1 MAQGGGRGAE
11 DASGAGAA
19 PGGGETAPGG
29 AGAAPGGAGAAP
41 GGAGAAPGG
50 GETAPGGAEA
60 APGGAEPVPESA
72 LFPLPAPPTIEHF
85 IGRRPHLRALRRAA
99 ESLFLERPI
108 SVLVHGAAGIGKSA
122 LIHQFLMGLRRD
134 RGPVILRG
142 RCALGA
148 TESYKA
154 FADLMEALSRFLRR
168 IPGDEVERLLP
179 RDIRALARVFP
190 VLARVPAVA
199 SAPRVSEAPDAQEL
213 RQRSFAALRQLLWRV
228 AERRPLIV
236 AIEDLQWSDI
246 DSVALLLELTRP
258 PDAPA
263 MMFLGSYRTE
273 DAAGSAPLR
282 ALLEGMGFRPP
293 AASEAAPGAPEHV
306 ERLRRDG
313 DLREIAVGPLSPI
326 EAEELSLAL
335 LFARDEGTRARADAI
350 ARASRGNPR
359 LLGELVRDAQEP
371 AAEGGPRGDA
381 ALERALKARLH
392 RLPGQALRLL
402 EVIAVAG
409 EPIDAAVA
417 ARAAKLDDEERA
429 QALALLVAEDL
440 VVARRAGEGE
450 LVEVS
455 HDLVRAS
462 VVGRLGPEQ
471 LAARHRRVGR
481 ALEALGTLATA
492 DAETLARHWLGA
504 GEPAR
509 AGRLATLAAEQ
520 AAEALAFERAARLYE
535 LALGLLARDAELPEA
550 ERRALGVRCADALV
564 NAGKGA
570 EAARL
575 YAAAAEGADS
585 ALGLELRR
593 RAAEQYLRSGHID
606 EGIELVRAVL
616 RAVGLSFPET
626 PRRALVALLLHRA
639 ELRLRGLRFR
649 ERPEQEVRPEDLA
662 RIDACWT
669 VTVGLS
675 AVDMVRAAEFSARAL
690 LLALRAG
697 EPYRIGR
704 ALAFEASSAC
714 LMGAQNRARAE
725 ELVSAVRALA
735 ERLDSPHLLGLS
747 MMVSGMLEA
756 FTAGR
761 WKDASAWYERA
772 DELLR
777 DRCTGVAWELATTQL
792 MASWARYY
800 RGQIDALARTTPAV
814 LRGAEQRGDRYAVA
828 IFSVQAAWVALGADD
843 VAGARRAI
851 AGALSRWTTSG
862 FHLEHFV
869 GLLAET
875 YVDRYAGRAG
885 SAMRRL
891 TAAWPKIEGS
901 MLLMMQN
908 SRVMAHVE
916 RACAALGAAEGAAEP
931 EPLIQAALRDAAAL
945 SRERMAWSD
954 PFVPLIR
961 AGAAE
966 LRGERDAA
974 IAQLEAAAA
983 GFDAAD
989 MPLYAAAARRQAGEL
1004 LGGEKGLQRLLVADA
1019 VMARERIK
1027 SPARWAAMLAPG
1039 FGRR

>member
-19 PGGGETAPGG
+19 PCGGEAAPGGGEKAPGG
-29 AGAAPGGAGAAP
+29 AGAAPGGAEAAP
-41 GGAGAAPGG
+41 S
-50 GETAPGGAEA
+50 GAEA
-60 APGGAEPVPESA
+60 APSGAEPVPESA
-72 LFPLPAPPTIEHF
+72 LFPMPAPPTIEHF

-154 FADLMEALSRFLRR
+154 LADLMEALSRFLRR
-168 IPGDEVERLLP
+168 LPGDEVERLLP

-213 RQRSFAALRQLLWRV
+213 RQRSFAALRQLLWRI

-326 EAEELSLAL
+326 EAEELALAL

-371 AAEGGPRGDA
+371 AVEGGPQGDA
-381 ALERALKARLH
+381 ALERALTARLH
-392 RLPGQALRLL
+392 RLPEQALRLL

-440 VVARRAGEGE
+440 VAARRAGEGE

-471 LAARHRRVGR
+471 RAARHRRVGR
-481 ALEALGTLATA
+481 ALEAIGTA

-535 LALGLLARDAELPEA
+535 LALGLLSRDAELPEA
-550 ERRALGVRCADALV
+550 ERRALEVRCADALV

-606 EGIELVRAVL
+606 EGVELVRAVL

-714 LMGAQNRARAE
+714 MMGAQNRARAE

-761 WKDASAWYERA
+761 WKEASAWYERA

-800 RGQIDALARTTPAV
+800 RGQVDALARTTPAV
-814 LRGAEQRGDRYAVA
+814 LRGAEQRGDRYAAA

-891 TAAWPKIEGS
+891 TAAWPTIEGS

-916 RACAALGAAEGAAEP
+916 RACTALGAAEGAAEP

>member
-1 MAQGGGRGAE
+1 MEGAE
-11 DASGAGAA
+11 RQDPEGAEPSLA
-19 PGGGETAPGG
+19 
-29 AGAAPGGAGAAP
+29 
-41 GGAGAAPGG
+41 
-50 GETAPGGAEA
+50 GAEA
-60 APGGAEPVPESA
+60 APASAEAAPASAEAAPASAEAAPASAEAAPASAEAAPASA
-72 LFPLPAPPTIEHF
+72 LLPPVPPTIEHF
-85 IGRRPHLRALRRAA
+85 IGRRPHLRALQRAA
-99 ESLFLERPI
+99 EALELERP
-108 SVLVHGAAGIGKSA
+108 VAVFVHGPAGMGKSA
-122 LIHQFLMGLRRD
+122 LIHHFLMGLRRD
-134 RGPVILRG
+134 RGPVVLRG
-142 RCALGA
+142 RCTLAGA
-148 TESYKA
+148 ESYKA
-154 FADLMEALSRFLRR
+154 FGGMMEALSRFLRR
-168 IPGDEVERLLP
+168 ISDDEVERLLP
-179 RDIRALARVFP
+179 RDVRALARVFP
-190 VLARVPAVA
+190 VLSRVPAVA
-199 SAPRVSEAPDAQEL
+199 SAPRANESPDAQEL
-213 RQRSFAALRQLLWRV
+213 RQRSFAALRQLLWRI
-228 AERRPLIV
+228 AERSPLVV

-263 MMFLGSYRTE
+263 MMFLGSFRDE
-273 DAAGSAPLR
+273 DVATSAPLR
-282 ALLEGMGFRPP
+282 ALLDGMGIERR
-293 AASEAAPGAPEHV
+293 AAAEAETAGARGRIESV
-306 ERLRRDG
+306 RRDG
-313 DLREIAVGPLSPI
+313 ELREIAVGPLSPL

-335 LFARDEGTRARADAI
+335 LFARDDVTRARADAI

-359 LLGELVRDAQEP
+359 LLGELARDAQELLGEDC
-371 AAEGGPRGDA
+371 ARGDA
-381 ALERALKARLH
+381 AWGRALDARLR
-392 RLPGQALRLL
+392 RLPEQALRLL

-409 EPIDAAVA
+409 EPIDAAVV
-417 ARAAKLDDEERA
+417 ARAAKLRDDE
-429 QALALLVAEDL
+429 LAPAMTLLLMEDL
-440 VVARRAGEGE
+440 ISARRAGEGE
-450 LVEVS
+450 VVEAS
-455 HDLVRAS
+455 HDRVRAA

-471 LAARHRRVGR
+471 LAARHRRLGR
-481 ALEALGTLATA
+481 ALEALGTA
-492 DAETLARHWLGA
+492 DAEALSRHWLGA
-504 GEPAR
+504 GDAAR
-509 AGRLATLAAEQ
+509 AGRLAERAAEE

-535 LALGLLARDAELPEA
+535 LALGLRSREADVPEA
-550 ERRALGVRCADALV
+550 ERRALGVRCADAMV
-564 NAGKGA
+564 NAGKSA
-570 EAARL
+570 EAARI
-575 YAAAAEGADS
+575 YAGAAEGADG
-585 ALGLELRR
+585 ALSLELRR

-649 ERPEQEVRPEDLA
+649 ERSEAEVRPEDLA

-675 AVDMVRAAEFSARAL
+675 GVDMVRSAEFSARAL

-714 LMGAQNRARAE
+714 MMGAPGRARAE
-725 ELVSAVRALA
+725 ELVAAVRALS

-761 WKDASAWYERA
+761 WRAASAWYEVA

-777 DRCTGVAWELATTQL
+777 DRCAGVSWELATTQL

-814 LRGAEQRGDRYAVA
+814 LRAAEQRGDLYAVA
-828 IFSVQAAWVALGADD
+828 IFSVQATWVALASDD
-843 VAGARRAI
+843 VAGARGAI

-869 GLLAET
+869 GLLGET

-885 SAMRRL
+885 AAMKRL
-891 TAAWPKIEGS
+891 TDAWPRIEGS

-916 RACAALGAAEGAAEP
+916 RACTALAVAEAAPEP

-945 SRERMAWSD
+945 AREKTAWSD

-966 LRGERDAA
+966 LRGDREVA
-974 IAQLEAAAA
+974 IVQLEAAAA

-1039 FGRR
+1039 FGRGERVGWG

>member
-1 MAQGGGRGAE
+1 
-11 DASGAGAA
+11 
-19 PGGGETAPGG
+19 
-29 AGAAPGGAGAAP
+29 
-41 GGAGAAPGG
+41 PGG
-50 GETAPGGAEA
+50 GETAPGGAEPA
-60 APGGAEPVPESA
+60 PESA
-72 LFPLPAPPTIEHF
+72 LFPMRTPPTIEHF

-108 SVLVHGAAGIGKSA
+108 SVLVHGTAGIGKSA

-154 FADLMEALSRFLRR
+154 FGDLMEALSRFLRR

-199 SAPRVSEAPDAQEL
+199 SAPRVSESPDAQEL
-213 RQRSFAALRQLLWRV
+213 RQRSFAALRQLLWRI

-236 AIEDLQWSDI
+236 TIEDLQWSDI

-293 AASEAAPGAPEHV
+293 AATEAAPGAPEHV

-371 AAEGGPRGDA
+371 SGEGVEGGPRGDA
-381 ALERALKARLH
+381 ALERALTARLH
-392 RLPGQALRLL
+392 RLPEQPLRLL

-440 VVARRAGEGE
+440 VAARRAGEGE

-481 ALEALGTLATA
+481 ALEALGTA

-535 LALGLLARDAELPEA
+535 LALGLLSRDAELPEA

-564 NAGKGA
+564 DAGKGA

-616 RAVGLSFPET
+616 KAVGLSFPET

-649 ERPEQEVRPEDLA
+649 ERPEREVRPEDLA

-714 LMGAQNRARAE
+714 MMGAQNRARAE

-761 WKDASAWYERA
+761 WKEASAWYERA
-772 DELLR
+772 DGLLR

-800 RGQIDALARTTPAV
+800 RGQVDALARTTPAV
-814 LRGAEQRGDRYAVA
+814 LRGAEQRGDRYAAA

-891 TAAWPKIEGS
+891 TAAWPTIEGS

-916 RACAALGAAEGAAEP
+916 RACTALGAAEGAAEP

>member
-1 MAQGGGRGAE
+1 MEGAE
-11 DASGAGAA
+11 RQDPEGAEPPLEGAEPAPASAEAASASVGAA
-19 PGGGETAPGG
+19 PAS
-29 AGAAPGGAGAAP
+29 
-41 GGAGAAPGG
+41 
-50 GETAPGGAEA
+50 AEA
-60 APGGAEPVPESA
+60 APASAEAAPASAEAAPASALLPPVP
-72 LFPLPAPPTIEHF
+72 PAIEHF
-85 IGRRPHLRALRRAA
+85 IGRRPHLRALQRAA
-99 ESLFLERPI
+99 EALVLERP
-108 SVLVHGAAGIGKSA
+108 VAVFVHGAAGMGKSA
-122 LIHQFLMGLRRD
+122 LIHHFLMGLRRD
-134 RGPVILRG
+134 RGPVVLRG
-142 RCALGA
+142 RCALAAG
-148 TESYKA
+148 ESYKA
-154 FADLMEALSRFLRR
+154 FGGVMEALSRFLRR
-168 IPGDEVERLLP
+168 VSGDEVERLLP
-179 RDIRALARVFP
+179 RDVHALARVFP
-190 VLARVPAVA
+190 VLSRVPAVA
-199 SAPRVSEAPDAQEL
+199 SAPRASESPDAQEL
-213 RQRSFAALRQLLWRV
+213 RQRSFAALRQLLWRI
-228 AERRPLIV
+228 AERSPLVV

-263 MMFLGSYRTE
+263 MMFLGSFRDE
-273 DAAGSAPLR
+273 DVATSAPLR
-282 ALLEGMGFRPP
+282 ALLDGMGLERPD
-293 AASEAAPGAPEHV
+293 AEAGTAGARGRIESA
-306 ERLRRDG
+306 RRDG
-313 DLREIAVGPLSPI
+313 ELGEIAVGPLSPL

-335 LFARDEGTRARADAI
+335 LFARDDVTRARADAI

-359 LLGELVRDAQEP
+359 LLGELARDAQELSGED
-371 AAEGGPRGDA
+371 AARGDA
-381 ALERALKARLH
+381 AWSRALDARLR

-409 EPIDAAVA
+409 EPIDAAVV
-417 ARAAKLDDEERA
+417 ARAAKLRDDE
-429 QALALLVAEDL
+429 LASATTLLLMEDL
-440 VVARRAGEGE
+440 ISARRAGEGE
-450 LVEVS
+450 LVEAS
-455 HDLVRAS
+455 HDRVRAA

-471 LAARHRRVGR
+471 LAARHRRLGR
-481 ALEALGTLATA
+481 ALEALGTA
-492 DAETLARHWLGA
+492 DAEALSRHWLGA
-504 GEPAR
+504 GDAAR
-509 AGRLATLAAEQ
+509 AGRLAERAAEE

-535 LALGLLARDAELPEA
+535 LALRLRSREADVPEA
-550 ERRALGVRCADALV
+550 ERRALGVRCADAMV
-564 NAGKGA
+564 NAGKSA
-570 EAARL
+570 EAARI
-575 YAAAAEGADS
+575 YAAAAEGADG
-585 ALGLELRR
+585 ALSLELRR

-649 ERPEQEVRPEDLA
+649 ERSEAEVPPEELA

-675 AVDMVRAAEFSARAL
+675 GVDMVRSAEFSARAL

-714 LMGAQNRARAE
+714 MMGAPGRARAE
-725 ELVSAVRALA
+725 ELVAAVRALS
-735 ERLDSPHLLGLS
+735 ERLASPHLLGLS

-761 WKDASAWYERA
+761 WKAASAWYEVA

-777 DRCTGVAWELATTQL
+777 DRCAGVSWELATTQL

-814 LRGAEQRGDRYAVA
+814 LRAAEQRGDLYAVA
-828 IFSVQAAWVALGADD
+828 IFSAQATWVALASDD
-843 VAGARRAI
+843 VAGARGAI

-869 GLLAET
+869 GLLGET

-885 SAMRRL
+885 AAMKRL
-891 TAAWPKIEGS
+891 TDAWPRIEGS

-916 RACAALGAAEGAAEP
+916 RACTALAVAEAAPDP
-931 EPLIQAALRDAAAL
+931 EALIQAALRDAAAL
-945 SRERMAWSD
+945 AREKTAWSD

-966 LRGERDAA
+966 LRGDREAA

-1039 FGRR
+1039 FGRGERVGWG

>member
-1 MAQGGGRGAE
+1 MAQGGGLGAE
-11 DASGAGAA
+11 D
-19 PGGGETAPGG
+19 PGGAETAPGTEPT
-29 AGAAPGGAGAAP
+29 PGGADSAP
-41 GGAGAAPGG
+41 STEP
-50 GETAPGGAEA
+50 T
-60 APGGAEPVPESA
+60 PGGAEPARSGAEPAPGSEPAPESA
-72 LFPLPAPPTIEHF
+72 LPPLVPPTIEHF
-85 IGRRPHLRALRRAA
+85 IGRRPHLRALHRAA
-99 ESLFLERPI
+99 EALFMERPV
-108 SVLVHGAAGIGKSA
+108 SVLVRGSAGMGKSA
-122 LIHQFLMGLRRD
+122 LIHHFLMGLRRD
-134 RGPVILRG
+134 KGPVVLRG

-154 FADLMEALSRFLRR
+154 FGGVMESLSRFLRR
-168 IPGDEVERLLP
+168 LSADEVERLLP
-179 RDIRALARVFP
+179 RDVRALVRVFP
-190 VLARVPAVA
+190 ALSRVPAVA
-199 SAPRVSEAPDAQEL
+199 SAPRVSESPDAQEL
-213 RQRSFAALRQLLWRV
+213 RQRTFAALRQLLWRI
-228 AERRPLIV
+228 AERSPLVV
-236 AIEDLQWSDI
+236 AIEDLQFCDA

-273 DAAGSAPLR
+273 DVATSAPLR
-282 ALLEGMGFRPP
+282 ALLGGMGLARP
-293 AASEAAPGAPEHV
+293 AAGEPEASPGGPEQV
-306 ERLRRDG
+306 EPQRRDG
-313 DLREIAVGPLSPI
+313 ELREIEVGPLLPL
-326 EAEELSLAL
+326 EAEELALAL

-350 ARASRGNPR
+350 ARASGGNPR

-371 AAEGGPRGDA
+371 AGAAGARGDA
-381 ALERALKARLH
+381 ARDRALAARLH

-429 QALALLVAEDL
+429 AAMTLLLTEDL
-440 VVARRAGEGE
+440 IVARRAGEGE
-450 LVEVS
+450 LVEAS

-462 VVGRLGPEQ
+462 VVGRLGPGQ
-471 LAARHRRVGR
+471 LAARHRRLGR
-481 ALEALGTLATA
+481 ALEALGTA
-492 DAETLARHWLGA
+492 DAETLSRHWLGA
-504 GEPAR
+504 GDTKR
-509 AGRLATLAAEQ
+509 AGRLAALAAEQ
-520 AAEALAFERAARLYE
+520 AAEALAFERAARLHK
-535 LALGLLARDAELPEA
+535 LALGLLSREADFPEA

-564 NAGKGA
+564 NAGEGA

-585 ALGLELRR
+585 ARSLELRR

-606 EGIELVRAVL
+606 EGIDLVRAVL

-639 ELRLRGLRFR
+639 ELRLRGIRFR
-649 ERPEQEVRPEDLA
+649 ERPEAEVNPEDLA

-675 AVDMVRAAEFSARAL
+675 AVDMVRSAEFSARAL

-697 EPYRIGR
+697 EPYRVGR

-714 LMGAQNRARAE
+714 MMGAPGRARAE
-725 ELVSAVRALA
+725 ELVAAVRALA

-761 WKDASAWYERA
+761 WKAAFAWYERA

-777 DRCTGVAWELATTQL
+777 DRCTGVAWELVTTQL
-792 MASWARYY
+792 MMSWMRYY
-800 RGQIDALARTTPAV
+800 RGQIDALARTMPAV
-814 LRGAEQRGDRYAVA
+814 LRGAEQRGDLYAVA
-828 IFSVQAAWVALGADD
+828 IFSVQAVWVALASDD
-843 VAGARRAI
+843 VAGARSAV

-869 GLLAET
+869 GLLGET

-885 SAMRRL
+885 AAMRRL
-891 TAAWPKIEGS
+891 AEAWPKIEGS

-916 RACAALGAAEGAAEP
+916 RASTALAAAEGAADP
-931 EPLIQAALRDAAAL
+931 EPLIQAAMRDAAAL
-945 SRERMAWSD
+945 ARERTVWSD
-954 PFVPLIR
+954 PFVPLLR

-966 LRGERDAA
+966 LRGEREEA
-974 IAQLEAAAA
+974 ILQLEAAAA

-989 MPLYAAAARRQAGEL
+989 MPLYAAAARRQASEL
-1004 LGGEKGLQRLLVADA
+1004 IGGEKGLQRLLVADA

-1027 SPARWAAMLAPG
+1027 SPAKWAAMLAPG

>member
-11 DASGAGAA
+11 DASGA
-19 PGGGETAPGG
+19 E
-29 AGAAPGGAGAAP
+29 AAPGGAESAP
-41 GGAGAAPGG
+41 SGGETAPGG
-50 GETAPGGAEA
+50 GETAPGGAEPA
-60 APGGAEPVPESA
+60 PESA
-72 LFPLPAPPTIEHF
+72 LFPMPAPPTIEHF
-85 IGRRPHLRALRRAA
+85 IGRRPHLRALRRAS

-108 SVLVHGAAGIGKSA
+108 AVLVHGAAGIGKSA
-122 LIHQFLMGLRRD
+122 LVHQFLMGLRRD

-154 FADLMEALSRFLRR
+154 FGDLMEALSRFLRR

-236 AIEDLQWSDI
+236 AIEDLQWSDV

-293 AASEAAPGAPEHV
+293 AASEAAPGAPEQV

-326 EAEELSLAL
+326 EAEELALAL

-359 LLGELVRDAQEP
+359 LLGELVRDAQELGGD
-371 AAEGGPRGDA
+371 GGPRGDA
-381 ALERALKARLH
+381 ALEKALKARLH
-392 RLPGQALRLL
+392 RLPEPALRLL

-440 VVARRAGEGE
+440 VAARRAGDGE

-462 VVGRLGPEQ
+462 VVGPLGPEQ

-481 ALEALGTLATA
+481 ALEALGTA

-535 LALGLLARDAELPEA
+535 LALGLLSRDAELPEA

-714 LMGAQNRARAE
+714 MMGAQNRARAE

-761 WKDASAWYERA
+761 WKEASAWYERA

-800 RGQIDALARTTPAV
+800 RGQVDALARTTPAV
-814 LRGAEQRGDRYAVA
+814 LRGAEQRGDRYAAA

-851 AGALSRWTTSG
+851 AGALARWTTSG

-891 TAAWPKIEGS
+891 TAAWPTIEGS

-916 RACAALGAAEGAAEP
+916 RACTALGAAEGAAEP

-966 LRGERDAA
+966 LRGERDGA